1 MHLDASAS
9 SAVLETRAHVT
20 ACVRAFFAAR
30 DILEVDTPALSP
42 AATPDPA
49 VDSVES
55 RLGVLGTRA
64 YYLHTSPEYAMKRL
78 LVDHQRDIYQI
89 SRVFRDGEVGRWHQ
103 PEFLLL
109 EWYRC
114 GFTDVELMDEV
125 EALLIAVMRASG
137 RKLGC
142 ARTTYRDAFV
152 RALDVDPLGDI
163 AALPGTLARR
173 GIDVPAGLTRDGLLD
188 LALAAGVVPGFAPG
202 VVTFVHDYPASQ
214 AALAE
219 IKDQVPPVAARFEAF
234 VGSLE
239 LANGFKELT
248 DAAEQRRRFE
258 TELDLRRRA
267 GRPTPPLD
275 EAFLA
280 ALARGLPPCAG
291 VALGLDRLIA
301 LAAGVDNLAAAL
313 SFAHRL

>member
-9 SAVLETRAHVT
+9 SDVLETRARVK

-30 DILEVDTPALSP
+30 NILEVDTPALSP

-49 VDSVES
+49 VDSIEA
-55 RLGVLGTRA
+55 RLGVLGTHA
-64 YYLHTSPEYAMKRL
+64 CYLHTSPEYAMKRL
-78 LVDHQRDIYQI
+78 LVEHQREIYQI
-89 SRVFRDGEVGRWHQ
+89 SRVFRDGELGRWHQ

-109 EWYRC
+109 EWYRR
-114 GFTDVELMDEV
+114 GFTEVELMDEV
-125 EALLIAVMRASG
+125 AA
-137 RKLGC
+137 
-142 ARTTYRDAFV
+142 
-152 RALDVDPLGDI
+152 LGDV
-163 AALPGTLARR
+163 AALPAALRRR
-173 GIDVPAGLTRDGLLD
+173 GIDVPAELTRDGLLD
-188 LALAAGVVPGFAPG
+188 LALSAVVVPGFASG
-202 VVTFVHDYPASQ
+202 VVTFVHDYPVSQ

-219 IKDQVPPVAARFEAF
+219 IKDQTPPVAARFEAF
-234 VGSLE
+234 VGALE

-248 DAAEQRRRFE
+248 DAGEQRRRFE
-258 TELDLRRRA
+258 AELTARRRA
-267 GRPTPPLD
+267 NRAAPPLD

-313 SFAHRL
+313 SFAHCR

>member
-9 SAVLETRAHVT
+9 SDVLETRARVK

-30 DILEVDTPALSP
+30 NILEVDTPALSP

-49 VDSVES
+49 VDSIEA
-55 RLGVLGTRA
+55 RLGVLGTHA
-64 YYLHTSPEYAMKRL
+64 CYLHTSPEYAMKRL
-78 LVDHQRDIYQI
+78 LVEHQREIYQI
-89 SRVFRDGEVGRWHQ
+89 SRVFRDGELGRWHQ

-109 EWYRC
+109 EWYRR
-114 GFTDVELMDEV
+114 GFTEVELMDEV
-125 EALLIAVMRASG
+125 AALVVTVMRDSG
-137 RKLGC
+137 RELGC
-142 ARTTYRDAFV
+142 VRTTYKEAFV
-152 RALDVDPLGDI
+152 RALEIDPLGDV
-163 AALPGTLARR
+163 AALPAALRRR
-173 GIDVPAGLTRDGLLD
+173 GIDVPAELTRDGLLD
-188 LALAAGVVPGFAPG
+188 LALSAVVVPGFASG
-202 VVTFVHDYPASQ
+202 VVTFVHDYPVSQ

-219 IKDQVPPVAARFEAF
+219 IKDQTPPVAARFEAF
-234 VGSLE
+234 VGALE

-248 DAAEQRRRFE
+248 DAGEQRRRFE
-258 TELDLRRRA
+258 AELTARRRA
-267 GRPTPPLD
+267 NRAAPPLD

-313 SFAHRL
+313 SFAHCR

>member
-9 SAVLETRAHVT
+9 SAVLETRARVK

-42 AATPDPA
+42 AGTPDPA
-49 VDSVES
+49 IDSVEV

-64 YYLHTSPEYAMKRL
+64 YYLHTSPELAMKRL
-78 LVDHQRDIYQI
+78 LVDHARDIYQI
-89 SRVFRDGEVGRWHQ
+89 SRVFRDGELGRWHQ

-109 EWYRC
+109 EWYRR
-114 GFTDVELMDEV
+114 GFTEVALMDEV
-125 EALLIAVMRASG
+125 EALLVTIMRDSG
-137 RKLGC
+137 RQLEC
-142 ARTTYRDAFV
+142 ARTTYQDAFV
-152 RALDVDPLGDI
+152 RALDIDPLGDV
-163 AALPGTLARR
+163 AALPRTLTRR
-173 GIDVPAGLTRDGLLD
+173 GVDVPAGLTRDGLLD
-188 LALAAGVVPGFAPG
+188 LALSAVVVPGFAPG
-202 VVTFVHDYPASQ
+202 IVTFVHDYPVTQ

-219 IKDQVPPVAARFEAF
+219 IKDQLPPVAARFEAF

-248 DAAEQRRRFE
+248 DAAEQRRRFQ
-258 TELDLRRRA
+258 TELDVRRRA
-267 GRPTPPLD
+267 GRAVPPLD

-301 LAAGVDNLAAAL
+301 LAAGLDNLAAAL
-313 SFAHRL
+313 PFAHRL

>member
-9 SAVLETRAHVT
+9 SAVLEARARVK
-20 ACVRAFFAAR
+20 ACVRDFFAAR
-30 DILEVDTPALSP
+30 HVLEVDTPALSP

-49 VDSVES
+49 VDSIEAT
-55 RLGVLGTRA
+55 LGVLGKRA
-64 YYLHTSPEYAMKRL
+64 CYLHTSPEYAMKRL
-78 LVDHQRDIYQI
+78 LVEHARDIYQI
-89 SRVFRDGEVGRWHQ
+89 SRVFRDGELGRWHQ

-109 EWYRC
+109 EWYRR
-114 GFTDVELMDEV
+114 GFTEVELMDEV
-125 EALLIAVMRASG
+125 EALVVTVMRDNG
-137 RKLGC
+137 RDLGSV
-142 ARTTYRDAFV
+142 RTTYKDAFV
-152 RALDVDPLGDI
+152 RALEVDPHGDV
-163 AALPGTLARR
+163 AALPKALARR

-188 LALAAGVVPGFAPG
+188 LALTAVVVPGFAPR

-219 IKDQVPPVAARFEAF
+219 IKQRSPPVAARFEAF

-248 DAAEQRRRFE
+248 DAAEQRRRFQ
-258 TELDLRRRA
+258 TELDLRLGA
-267 GRPTPPLD
+267 GRPVPPLD

-301 LAAGVDNLAAAL
+301 LAAGLDNLAAAL